1 MLPHVLAF
9 NAPCVETVMVRLAE
23 VLPGSDGDAVRGL
36 NLLVSRL
43 GVQRRLGES
52 GMRKGDVDAAVEIAL
67 ASQYWNPRPVERG
80 PLREVL
86 RRCWAGEQARA
97 DL

>member
-1 MLPHVLAF
+1 
-9 NAPCVETVMVRLAE
+9 MVRLAE
-23 VLPGSDGDAVRGL
+23 VLPGSEGDAVRGL

-67 ASQYWNPRPVERG
+67 ASQS
-80 PLREVL
+80 VL
-86 RRCWAGEQARA
+86 ESETG
-97 DL
+97 